1 MTFGIGSPPP
11 PPKLSDVLQS
21 RIKECEFFLP
31 LFT

>member
-1 MTFGIGSPPP
+1 MTFGIGVPSL
-11 PPKLSDVLQS
+11 KLSDVLQS